1 MPCLVLGFFQS
12 LFNDGLGSNS
22 GVIRSRHPK
31 GGESLHPMH
40 TNLDILKRV
49 VQRMSQVQCA
59 RNIRR
64 GDHDRKWF
72 FGWIHVRVEAALFQ
86 PLLVDLGG
94 SRSEIKSVG
103 NFFGFWVQRESNFR
117 R

>member
-1 MPCLVLGFFQS
+1 MPRLVLGFFQS
-12 LFNDGLGSNS
+12 LFNDGLG
-22 GVIRSRHPK
+22 GDPRVIRSRHPK
-31 GGESLHPMH
+31 GRESLHPMH

-49 VQRMSQVQCA
+49 VQGMSQVQCA
-59 RNIRR
+59 GNVRR
-64 GDHDRKWF
+64 GDYDRKRF
-72 FGWIHVRVEAALFQ
+72 FGWVHVRVEAALFQ

-103 NFFGFWVQRESNFR
+103 NFFGFWVHRESNFR